1 MICDSNIETNF
12 PHKLLVADTQILR
25 LCEASVNSSSA
36 IIKLSKIQLSKMVQL
51 GRFLGELVG
60 SLAEF
65 VFRVGIDLLIL
76 SNKYQNL

>member
-25 LCEASVNSSSA
+25 LCKASVNSSSA
-36 IIKLSKIQLSKMVQL
+36 IIKLSKIQLSTMVQL
-51 GRFLGELVG
+51 GGFLGELVC

-65 VFRVGIDLLIL
+65 IFRVGID
-76 SNKYQNL
+76 